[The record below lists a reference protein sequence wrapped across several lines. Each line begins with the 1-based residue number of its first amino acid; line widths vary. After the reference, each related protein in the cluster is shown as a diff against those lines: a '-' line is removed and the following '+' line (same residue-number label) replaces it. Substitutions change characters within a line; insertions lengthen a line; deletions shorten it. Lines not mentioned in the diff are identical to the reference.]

1 MTGLGSVINTGSQP
15 RKISLIRWL
24 GSRRRRTRKQ
34 QPSQVCPFLVSAN
47 QFAHVFTAGAIAA
60 LLDLF
65 VDESLHGFGQR
76 DIHGAHGDKLDSLA
90 KFGNRVARPVLNEVQ
105 LRRFSLNV

>member
-1 MTGLGSVINTGSQP
+1 MNAGSQP
-15 RKISLIRWL
+15 RKVSLIRRL
-24 GSRRRRTRKQ
+24 GRRRRRTREEE
-34 QPSQVCPFLVSAN
+34 PSQVCPILVPAN
-47 QFAHVFTAGAIAA
+47 QLAHVFTAGAIAA

-90 KFGNRVARPVLNEVQ
+90 KFGKSLLGPLLRRVQ
-105 LRRFSLNV
+105 SRRFS